1 MKSLVQFVILLL
13 WPAIAFSQTVHIGD
27 ILCTDGSIV
36 SSEAF
41 AASGRTAEGVVF
53 YVDATDSHGW
63 VVSLDDQS
71 SSIKWSSTNNYGYD
85 LTNLD
90 NYANARFALHDLNGQ
105 ENTGIIRSHGSSSDF
120 PAAWAVDY
128 DNGWYL
134 PSAGQLR
141 YLYSCAPEI
150 NTSLQ
155 VAGGAPLPYHGS
167 CYWWSSTEHSGY
179 HAFDMNTGGSIG
191 DYVKDNHVNYPPT
204 GVGVRQI
211 KDFAIPNPVHP
222 TYHIGDL
229 ITNDDGSQGILFY
242 LTPDQTDGWMVALE
256 DASTSVP
263 WGNGDV
269 PGLANQT
276 CSTPYGTLLDE
287 TDGFANTGTL
297 RGHQNGLS
305 TAANTMDY
313 EHGWY
318 LPTAGQLSKLFGALP
333 FVEDP
338 LQAHGSTLAQA
349 EYWSSSEVNADE
361 AFTLSCVPSAN
372 IRAGH
377 FAKRDK
383 TSNHRVRAVRNLSFV
398 DPPLPNPTLPD
409 NIIESDCNQPL
420 QGNTWDAQLLASSP
434 QNDIASYS
442 PILAGDIDG
451 NGVVDLV
458 ISHYNGN
465 NYRSNT
471 LDVYSGTDLTLQYR
485 FNIQDSIYHSN
496 GPYALGKY
504 PKPDGSLQGAIFV
517 HGYDKKIRSY
527 TINGTLLN
535 VSDRATSCD
544 GMVSFADFN
553 GDGYPEVYTGSDVF
567 DAATLKWLCSGPENG
582 TKGLSFRGAAVGV
595 VNHHR
600 CYFTMSLASNVLGDE
615 RQELICGNTIY
626 NVNIVSR
633 TNPALNSIT
642 VNKIIT
648 PPTGF
653 SQDGHVSLADLDLD
667 GECDVLVVRDDTDDH
682 TQGRAYYYAYR
693 PSDGQILF
701 QKTNNCLCE
710 GYPLVGNIDD
720 DPHPEIVF
728 LEKQEYP
735 PMYIYCWR
743 YTSEGG
749 LTTVWRYGHNDTS
762 GQTGITL
769 FDFNQDNIMEIV
781 YRDSENLRIINGNS
795 NSPHNVFSR
804 RMAAGTGCEYP
815 IVADINGD
823 GSAEIIAT
831 GLLDQYSNLAGHGA
845 IHVFGSPGNWS
856 PARPVWNQYMYH
868 VTNVNE
874 DLTIPTFC
882 FDKATV
888 FTGSDG
894 TIRRPY
900 NNFLQQAYYIT
911 PEGEPYNPG
920 GSIEVDIVGSGCNSY
935 TFHGVTYDAN
945 GHYEQLIETPEGC
958 DTLYNIEVNLG
969 QTVTH
974 EFWKRRCESYTWNDT
989 TYTESGTY
997 TQEFVTPEGCDS
1009 IATLHLTIIGTLT
1022 HEWAIE
1028 ACDHYTWNG
1037 VTYTEPGD
1045 YVQEFES
1052 YEGCDSIV
1060 TLHFT
1065 LSEPIYHEWSIEA
1078 CDRYKWN
1085 DITYTEPGD
1094 YVQEFVTL
1102 QECDSIVTLH
1112 LAFTQA
1118 MEVETDTTACGSF
1131 SWAGQQITQSGNYDH
1146 MFVTPGG
1153 CDSLV
1158 HLHLTVE
1165 PYPEAIGAI
1174 EGPTEVYVSTDLIL
1188 GQYFY
1193 SIEPVGFADHYEW
1206 TLENADWPM
1215 DTTGLNCALWVTTA
1229 GDATLRVKAWNGC
1242 GYTEREILI
1251 HAGFY
1256 DIDENLTIPVAMY
1269 PNPAHDRVFIEAD
1282 DIERVR
1288 LFNLQG
1294 QCLMEQHY
1302 DRSDRVE
1309 LPLYGFESK
1318 LYLIEIQTSYGI
1330 ARTKLKTELH

>member
-1 MKSLVQFVILLL
+1 MPLTKKTTIAMEDQLRAFLIVLML
-13 WPAIAFSQTVHIGD
+13 WPFCLIGQTVNIGD

-41 AASGRTAEGVVF
+41 AVSGRTAEGVVF
-53 YVDATDSHGW
+53 YVDATDSRGW

-71 SSIKWSSTNNYGYD
+71 SSIKWSSSDNYSYD
-85 LTNLD
+85 LPDLN
-90 NYANARFALHDLNGQ
+90 NYANARVAMHDLNGQ
-105 ENTGIIRSHGSSSDF
+105 ENTGIIRSHGNSSDF

-150 NTSLQ
+150 NASLQ
-155 VAGGAPLPYHGS
+155 VAGGTPLPYRGNH
-167 CYWWSSTEHSGY
+167 YWWSSTEHSGY

-191 DYVKDNHVNYPPT
+191 DYVKDNNVNYPPS
-204 GVGVRQI
+204 GIGVRQI
-211 KDFAIPNPVHP
+211 KDFVIPNPVHP

-242 LTPDQTDGWMVALE
+242 LTPDQSDGWMVALE
-256 DASTSVP
+256 DASTSAP

-287 TDGFANTGTL
+287 TDGFANTGIL
-297 RGHQNGLS
+297 RDHQNGLS
-305 TAANTMDY
+305 TAANTVDY

-333 FVEDP
+333 FVEEP
-338 LQAHGSTLAQA
+338 LQVHGSTLAQA
-349 EYWSSSEVNADE
+349 EYWSSSEANVDE

-377 FAKRDK
+377 FVKRDK
-383 TSNHRVRAVRNLSFV
+383 TANHRVRAVRNLVFAN
-398 DPPLPNPTLPD
+398 PPLPEPTLPD

-420 QGNTWDAQLLASSP
+420 EGSPWNIQLLYS
-434 QNDIASYS
+434 NDNNNVASYA
-442 PILAGDIDG
+442 PIIAGDIDG
-451 NGVVDLV
+451 NGIVDIVVAHYSNVNYYSFKIDV
-458 ISHYNGN
+458 YNGN
-465 NYRSNT
+465 
-471 LDVYSGTDLTLQYR
+471 DLSLQHSINMPDTV
-485 FNIQDSIYHSN
+485 FNSN
-496 GPYALGKY
+496 GAYAIGRY
-504 PKPDGSLQGAIFV
+504 PLESGGMQGAIFV
-517 HGYDKKIRSY
+517 HCNDKLIRSFS
-527 TINGTLLN
+527 IDGTLLN
-535 VSDRATSCD
+535 VADRPTSCD
-544 GMVSFADFN
+544 GMVSLADFN
-553 GDGYPEVYTGSDVF
+553 GDGYPEVYAGSDIF
-567 DAATLKWLCSGPENG
+567 DAATLKWLCSGPDNG
-582 TKGLSFRGAAVGV
+582 NKGLGFRGSPLHTSYGT
-595 VNHHR
+595 HHT
-600 CYFTMSLASNVLGDE
+600 YYAMSLAYDILGDAF
-615 RQELICGNTIY
+615 QELICGNTIY

-633 TNPALNSIT
+633 TNPSLNSIT
-642 VNKIIT
+642 VNKTVT
-648 PPTGF
+648 PPSGF
-653 SQDGHVSLADLDLD
+653 SPDGHVSLADFDLD
-667 GECDVLVVRDDTDDH
+667 GESEVLVIRDNTNDQTVDDT
-682 TQGRAYYYAYR
+682 YFYAYK
-693 PSDGQILF
+693 PSNGQILF
-701 QKTNNCLCE
+701 QKAHRCRCT
-710 GYPLVGNIDD
+710 GYVTIGNIDD
-720 DPHPEIVF
+720 DPHPEMIF
-728 LEKQEYP
+728 LEDQPNGSTEK
-735 PMYIYCWR
+735 IFCWR
-743 YTSEGG
+743 YTTENGFE
-749 LTTVWRYGHNDTS
+749 TVWSKAHDDRS
-762 GQTGITL
+762 GQTGLTL
-769 FDFNQDNIMEIV
+769 FDFNQDGIMEIV
-781 YRDSENLRIINGNS
+781 YRDNRNLRVINGSGKSHLTGNDTIR
-795 NSPHNVFSR
+795 PYDVYAR
-804 RMAAGTGCEYP
+804 RMAAGTGVEYP

-823 GSAEIIAT
+823 GYAEIIAT
-831 GLLDQYSNLAGHGA
+831 GMLDTSYTGVDIGYGGL
-845 IHVFGSPGNWS
+845 HVFGSPGNWS

-874 DLTIPTFC
+874 DLTIPTYC

-888 FTGSDG
+888 FTAHDG
-894 TIRRPY
+894 TVRRPY

-935 TFHGVTYDAN
+935 TFHGVTYDAS
-945 GHYEQLIETPEGC
+945 GLYEQLIETPEGC

-974 EFWKRRCESYTWNDT
+974 EFWKRECESYTWNDT
-989 TYTESGTY
+989 IYSESGSY
-997 TQEFVTPEGCDS
+997 TQEFVTPDGCDS
-1009 IATLHLTIIGTLT
+1009 IATLHLTITG
-1022 HEWAIE
+1022 
-1028 ACDHYTWNG
+1028 
-1037 VTYTEPGD
+1037 
-1045 YVQEFES
+1045 
-1052 YEGCDSIV
+1052 
-1060 TLHFT
+1060 
-1065 LSEPIYHEWSIEA
+1065 PIYHEWSIEA

-1085 DITYTEPGD
+1085 DSTYTEPGD
-1094 YVQEFVTL
+1094 YVQVFESY
-1102 QECDSIVTLH
+1102 EGCDSIVTLH
-1112 LAFTQA
+1112 LVFTQA
-1118 MEVETDTTACGSF
+1118 MEVEADTTTCGSF
-1131 SWAGQQITQSGNYDH
+1131 SWAGQQFTQSGNYDH

-1206 TLENADWPM
+1206 TLENADWLM
-1215 DTTGLNCALWVTTA
+1215 DITGLNCALWVTTA

-1269 PNPAHDRVFIEAD
+1269 PNPAHDRVFIEAE
-1282 DIERVR
+1282 DIVRVR